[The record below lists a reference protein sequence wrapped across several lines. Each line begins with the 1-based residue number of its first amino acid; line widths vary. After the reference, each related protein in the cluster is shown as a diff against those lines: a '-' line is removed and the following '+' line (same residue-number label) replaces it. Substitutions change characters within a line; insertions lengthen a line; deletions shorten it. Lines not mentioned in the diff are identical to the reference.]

1 MYRTTNAL
9 LLAALLSSACQ
20 NQPNPGTNVNDD
32 GGGTGGGND
41 FAGAPVLGPL
51 QVTTIRDLN
60 SDKYPTGTLVQ
71 VTGVVQSPV
80 AAAYAVIFDQACLY
94 ELSVVQADPSPTL
107 KDGIAVRYIQRAV
120 ASGDMM
126 IRSAD
131 CQQLAAGLE
140 IGKAPRGYTVEIQGT
155 LVVQNGIHS
164 IDLGSL
170 GRVINQGKAQTL
182 PQPVVVTPAMLPSG
196 ALSSTPPGPAFVGAY
211 GALVTLQ
218 NVVTSESHALT
229 RTFRI
234 STAPADVS
242 KTRISTTYLRI
253 LDSNYTPP
261 ADGTSYRSVTGVVST
276 DQGGTVLPRGGDD
289 LINGP

>member
-9 LLAALLSSACQ
+9 LLAALLSSSCQ

-32 GGGTGGGND
+32 GGGTGGND
-41 FAGAPVLGPL
+41 FAVKPQVLGPL
-51 QVTTIRDLN
+51 QVTTIRELN
-60 SDKYPTGTLVQ
+60 SDKFPTGTPVQ

-80 AAAYAVIFDQACLY
+80 AAAYAVLYDQGCLY
-94 ELSVVQADPSPTL
+94 ELSIVQADPSPTL
-107 KDGIAVRYIQRAV
+107 KDGIAVRYIQRNV

-131 CQQLAAGLE
+131 CQQLAAGME

-182 PQPVVVTPAMLPSG
+182 PQPVVVTPAMLASG
-196 ALSSTPPGPAFVGAY
+196 PLSTTPPLPAFVGAY

-218 NVVTSESHALT
+218 TVVTSESHAPTL
-229 RTFRI
+229 TFRV
-234 STAPADVS
+234 STAPADAN
-242 KTRISTTYLRI
+242 KTRIGTTYLRI

-261 ADGTSYRSVTGVVST
+261 PDGTTYRSVTGVVST

-289 LINGP
+289 LN

>member
-32 GGGTGGGND
+32 GGGGTGGGND

-71 VTGVVQSPV
+71 VTGVVQSPA
-80 AAAYAVIFDQACLY
+80 AAAYAVVFDQACLY
-94 ELSVVQADPSPTL
+94 ELAVVQADPSPTL
-107 KDGIAVRYIQRAV
+107 KDGIAVRYIQRGV

-131 CQQLAAGLE
+131 CQQLAAGIE
-140 IGKAPRGYTVEIQGT
+140 IGKAPRGYTVEIKGT

-170 GRVINQGKAQTL
+170 GRVTNQGKAQTL
-182 PQPVVVTPAMLPSG
+182 PQPVVVTPAMLASG
-196 ALSSTPPGPAFVGAY
+196 SLSTTPPLPAFVGAY

-218 NVVTSESHALT
+218 TVVTSEAHSLT

-253 LDSNYTPP
+253 LDSNYPVP
-261 ADGTSYRSVTGVVST
+261 ADGTTYRSVTGVVST

-289 LINGP
+289 LIN

>member
-1 MYRTTNAL
+1 MYRTTNSL

-20 NQPNPGTNVNDD
+20 NQPSPGMNINDD

-41 FAGAPVLGPL
+41 LAAPVLGPL

-71 VTGVVQSPV
+71 VTGVVQSPA
-80 AAAYAVIFDQACLY
+80 AAAYAVVFDQACLY
-94 ELSVVQADPSPTL
+94 ELAVVQADPSPTL
-107 KDGIAVRYIQRAV
+107 KDGIAVRYLQRGV

-131 CQQLAAGLE
+131 CQQLAAGME
-140 IGKAPRGYTVEIQGT
+140 IGKAPRGYTVEIRGT

-182 PQPVVVTPAMLPSG
+182 PQPVVVTPAMLASG
-196 ALSSTPPGPAFVGAY
+196 PLSTTPPLPAFVGAY

-218 NVVTSESHALT
+218 TVVTSEAHALT

-234 STAPADVS
+234 STAPADAS

-261 ADGTSYRSVTGVVST
+261 ADGTTYRSVTGVVST

-289 LINGP
+289 LIN

>member
-1 MYRTTNAL
+1 MYRTTHAL

-20 NQPNPGTNVNDD
+20 NQPNPGNNVNDD
-32 GGGTGGGND
+32 GGSGGGGKDLSSN
-41 FAGAPVLGPL
+41 PVTLGPL
-51 QVTTIRDLN
+51 TMTTIRDLN
-60 SDKYPTGTLVQ
+60 SDKYPTGTHVQ

-80 AAAYAVIFDQACLY
+80 AAGYAVLFNQGCLY
-94 ELSVVQADPSPTL
+94 ELIVVQADPAPTL
-107 KDGIAVRYIQRAV
+107 KDGIAVRLIQRDV
-120 ASGDMM
+120 ATGDMM

-131 CQQLAAGLE
+131 CQQLAAGME
-140 IGKAPRGYTVEIQGT
+140 IGKAPRGYTVQIQGT

-234 STAPADVS
+234 STAPADVT

-253 LDSNYTPP
+253 LDSNYTLPG
-261 ADGTSYRSVTGVVST
+261 DGASYRSVTGVVST

-289 LINGP
+289 LVN